1 MKNLNWKLVAGILLV
16 ALVSVVVWRLTRT
29 VPPYV
34 PPKTRDFSS
43 SGTVDETTAQH
54 IQAILDQDLNKLK
67 IPGMQAYIR
76 TADGKTWSGASGTT
90 DLGRK
95 RQMLPEYIFRVGS
108 VTKSFTAVII
118 LKLVEQGNL
127 SLDDKLSRWFPD
139 FPNAESITIRQ
150 LLNHTSGIPEII
162 PKILMKSIIPS
173 TLWQTQQLVEIA
185 TKEKPLFPPGSAF
198 SYSNA
203 NYILLGLIAE
213 KVTGKTTVQLLHET
227 IIDPLSLKHTFFVP
241 YEQAPSMLVPG
252 WDRDLSHFPG
262 MLDIGV
268 KNTSWASGAYTSGA
282 LVSNASDLAIFF
294 DDLFS
299 GALLSPAMMKEM
311 TNFIDAPN
319 PGFTEETGY
328 GLGLMQLNIDGQEL
342 VGHVGQFMGFTAI
355 AVVSPKENY
364 TIVVV
369 CDLSFPKLTDV
380 VADLQREIN
389 K

>member
-1 MKNLNWKLVAGILLV
+1 MIRPNWKLVAGILLV
-16 ALVSVVVWRLTRT
+16 ALACVVVWRLTRS
-29 VPPYV
+29 VSPYV
-34 PPKTRDFSS
+34 PPKTRDLSS
-43 SGTVDETTAQH
+43 SGTVDEATAQRL
-54 IQAILDQDLNKLK
+54 QAILDQDLNKLK

-90 DLGRK
+90 DQGRK
-95 RQMLPEYIFRVGS
+95 HEMLTEYIFRVGS

-127 SLDDKLSRWFPD
+127 SLDDTLARWYPD

-162 PKILMKSIIPS
+162 PKILMKSIISS
-173 TLWQTQQLVEIA
+173 TFWQTQELVKIA
-185 TKEKPLFPPGSAF
+185 AREKPLFTPGSAF
-198 SYSNA
+198 SYSNT

-213 KVTGKTTVQLLHET
+213 KVTGKTAVQLLHEM
-227 IIDPLSLKHTFFVP
+227 IIDPLGLQHTFFVP
-241 YEQAPSMLVPG
+241 FEQAPSKLVPG

-268 KNTSWASGAYTSGA
+268 KNTSWATGAYTSGA
-282 LVSNASDLAIFF
+282 LISNATDLAIFF
-294 DDLFS
+294 ENLFS

-311 TNFIDAPN
+311 TNYIDAPN

-380 VADLQREIN
+380 VADLHREIIQ
-389 K
+389 